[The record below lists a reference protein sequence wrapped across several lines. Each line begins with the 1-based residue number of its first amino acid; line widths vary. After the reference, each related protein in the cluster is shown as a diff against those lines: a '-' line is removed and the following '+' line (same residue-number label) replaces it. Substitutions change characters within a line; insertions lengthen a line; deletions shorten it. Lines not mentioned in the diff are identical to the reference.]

1 MQKNKEICQL
11 CKELQKYRR
20 ETSGALDVEVEIRQS
35 CRLRTWPPTLR
46 MLLSPEIV
54 SLYTRALG
62 NLHRENYRA
71 SDFLML
77 YACACDKL
85 QWCVGEKLLEADPM
99 CGDSYPLMKQLQNF
113 IR

>member
-1 MQKNKEICQL
+1 
-11 CKELQKYRR
+11 
-20 ETSGALDVEVEIRQS
+20 
-35 CRLRTWPPTLR
+35 
-46 MLLSPEIV
+46 MLLTPEIV
-54 SLYTRALG
+54 LFYTRALG

-113 IR
+113 LDNKC